1 MAEELPRDDCTLHR
15 GTWFVCLNKYP
26 AIKHS
31 NSIHFKIFGNLD
43 ISQAANVSEM
53 FNNFLNTEVDQNITL
68 VHETKDINDIK
79 NIIISPWLSFG
90 FDDTEYLDLSKACT
104 YHLFF
109 VDAKIFDTVKYEIV
123 KYITKQNKNYRIYL
137 V

>member
-1 MAEELPRDDCTLHR
+1 
-15 GTWFVCLNKYP
+15 
-26 AIKHS
+26 
-31 NSIHFKIFGNLD
+31 
-43 ISQAANVSEM
+43 M
-53 FNNFLNTEVDQNITL
+53 FNLFLNTEIDENITL
-68 VHETKDINDIK
+68 VHETKDNNVVKETVIK
-79 NIIISPWLSFG
+79 PWLNFG
-90 FDDTEYLDLSKACT
+90 FDDSDYINLSKACT